1 MELSPKSRDC
11 MTDTVLGATAVLV
24 INFPSYVT
32 VTLNG
37 RPLANKLSRTYDPSD
52 VVVVAADCCMGP
64 DTSTTAPAGSDRT
77 TPESLK

>member
-1 MELSPKSRDC
+1 
-11 MTDTVLGATAVLV
+11 MTATVLGATAVLV
-24 INFPSYVT
+24 ISFSSYVT

-37 RPLANKLSRTYDPSD
+37 RPLANRLSSTYDPSD